1 MSANPKKHSAVR
13 LGKVAGLG
21 VLSTLLLLLPTARWA
36 FVQEHRP
43 PLAAGGAREAAP
55 RTRGGSPAARFG
67 EEESSEFPSQEQ
79 EFYDQRAYPRRFI
92 PPHARDSAI
101 RQLKEMERK
110 ERAQRMTSIASRAMN
125 GNDDGVWRFIG
136 PMPIHKPSGV
146 VLNGCISTPLTVS
159 GQVNAVAV
167 DPTDANVVY
176 IGANEGGVWKTTD
189 GGSHWLPLFDEQDLL
204 AIGSIALDPQDPR
217 TVYVGT
223 GQASGNFA
231 FSGSYGNGV
240 YKSRDGGAS
249 WKHLAGDIF
258 GSPNSSSSHVDGFRI
273 EALAVHPTAGN
284 VLLAAASS
292 SVVDQLPGSGVYR
305 STDGGNSWVLVLP
318 GPPSH
323 KVFFSPTDGNVA
335 YALLNSRFFGTPDSP
350 LNGVYKSSD
359 AGKTWARL
367 TITPGPGTDFR
378 TMGTLAI
385 AQDNPAILYTT
396 VRQIRRDENG
406 FFIVI
411 IEDGLFKTDDGGQH
425 WSQVTKPFLCC
436 GGGILSCSDT
446 DFNMAVDPVSS
457 SIIFAGEESHMARSM
472 DGGVTWSYD
481 VDGGTIHP
489 DHRALVFSS
498 DGKKLYDGNDGGVSS
513 TTDITSQTV
522 TWSELNDTLG
532 ITQFYAGMSIDP
544 NNLNL
549 TYGGT
554 QDNGTLKYTG
564 TLRWELVLGGD
575 GGYTGIDP
583 NGPTSIYATVATPF
597 SYGFDF
603 EAHFAYRSDNG
614 GASFHELNTH
624 ALSDAEPPAV
634 FPPLIIDPINSE
646 RLYLGLRSIWQSTD
660 RGDTWIAISPPLV
673 DERTFLFVIAV
684 APSDSNTIYTGVT
697 GDLGLQV
704 TRDAVVGG
712 LASWTDIRSPALPPR
727 IVTAIGV
734 DPIDPATAYVTFT
747 GFSFGADMK
756 GHVFKT
762 TDAGANWCDISNNLP
777 NIPVSAIAIDPE
789 HHDSLYIGTDIGV
802 FRTSNGGQ
810 KWHTMVQGL
819 PRVTV
824 VDLKFHRATRTLRA
838 ATHGRGMWDIAAPLT
853 PNE

>member
-1 MSANPKKHSAVR
+1 
-13 LGKVAGLG
+13 
-21 VLSTLLLLLPTARWA
+21 
-36 FVQEHRP
+36 
-43 PLAAGGAREAAP
+43 
-55 RTRGGSPAARFG
+55 
-67 EEESSEFPSQEQ
+67 
-79 EFYDQRAYPRRFI
+79 
-92 PPHARDSAI
+92 
-101 RQLKEMERK
+101 MERK
-110 ERAQRMTSIASRAMN
+110 EKAERMTSIASHAMN
-125 GNDDGVWRFIG
+125 GNDDGVWKFIG

-146 VLNGCISTPLTVS
+146 VLNGCISAPLTVS

-189 GGSHWLPLFDEQDLL
+189 GGSHWLPLFDKQDLL

-240 YKSRDGGAS
+240 YKSRNGGAS

-367 TITPGPGTDFR
+367 TITPGPDTDFR

-457 SIIFAGEESHMARSM
+457 SIIFAGEESHIARSM
-472 DGGVTWSYD
+472 DGGLTWSYD

-564 TLRWELVLGGD
+564 SLRWELVLGGD

-684 APSDSNTIYTGVT
+684 APSNSNTIYTGVT

-704 TRDAVVGG
+704 TRDALVGG
-712 LASWTDIRSPALPPR
+712 LASWTDIRSHALPPR

-777 NIPVSAIAIDPE
+777 NIPVSAIAIDPD